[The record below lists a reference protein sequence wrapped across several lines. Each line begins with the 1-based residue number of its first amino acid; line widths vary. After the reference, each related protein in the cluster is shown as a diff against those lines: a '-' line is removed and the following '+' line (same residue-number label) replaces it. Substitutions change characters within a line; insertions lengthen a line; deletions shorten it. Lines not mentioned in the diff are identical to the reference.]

1 MRTLLAKFV
10 TLVATFYYGTR
21 VILAAKTGARH
32 GPGTI
37 LDTAPHRWARTIAR
51 SAGMRVITHGRERL
65 DPSLPQVF
73 VVNHVSIMD
82 IPAILHAVPGSG
94 FVAKQEL
101 SRVPLFGAAARAV
114 GVVYI
119 DRENRKSAFAAYDEA
134 AERVRDGQSVI
145 VFPEG
150 TRGATYAIRPF
161 KKGPF
166 VLAIRA
172 GVPIVP
178 VIMHGT
184 IEITP
189 NGTLDVTPGTVNVHL
204 LEPIPTTGLTFDD
217 RNTLADRV
225 QARMIEAMCSLY
237 GIVPVR
243 DLSALGHSPSS
254 LADRTIPAASASP
267 SEASLSAS
275 SPSDPSLPDA
285 SASPTYTRP

>member
-1 MRTLLAKFV
+1 MRTLFAKFV
-10 TLVATFYYGTR
+10 TLVATFYYGSR
-21 VILAAKTGARH
+21 VILAEKTGARH

-37 LDTAPHRWARTIAR
+37 LYTAPYRWARAIAR

-65 DPSLPQVF
+65 DLALPHVF

-94 FVAKQEL
+94 FVAKREL

-119 DRENRKSAFAAYDEA
+119 DRENRKSAFAAYEEA

-150 TRGATYAIRPF
+150 TRGATYAVRPF

-172 GVPIVP
+172 GVPVVP

-184 IEITP
+184 IEVTP

-204 LEPIPTTGLTFDD
+204 LEPIHTTGLSYDD
-217 RNTLADRV
+217 RNSLADQV
-225 QARMIEAMCSLY
+225 QARMIEAMSSIY
-237 GIVPVR
+237 GVVPVR
-243 DLSALGHSPSS
+243 ESSVHGHSPNSS
-254 LADRTIPAASASP
+254 SARTIQNAPAA
-267 SEASLSAS
+267 
-275 SPSDPSLPDA
+275 PSDPSVSDA

>member
-1 MRTLLAKFV
+1 MRTHLAKLV
-10 TLVATFYYGTR
+10 TIVATFYYGTR
-21 VILAAKTGARH
+21 VILAEKTGVQH

-37 LDTAPHRWARTIAR
+37 LHTAPHRWARTIAR

-65 DPSLPQVF
+65 DPSSPHVF

-94 FVAKQEL
+94 FVAKREL
-101 SRVPLFGAAARAV
+101 SRVPLFGAAAHAV

-119 DRENRKSAFAAYDEA
+119 DRENRKSAFAAYEEA

-189 NGTLDVTPGTVNVHL
+189 NGTLDVTPGTVAVHL
-204 LEPIPTTGLTFDD
+204 LEPLPTAGLSYND
-217 RNTLADRV
+217 RNSLADRV
-225 QARMIEAMCSLY
+225 RARMIEAMSSIY
-237 GIVPVR
+237 GIVPMH
-243 DLSALGHSPSS
+243 DSSALEHSQDPSS
-254 LADRTIPAASASP
+254 HHTIPAASAS
-267 SEASLSAS
+267 A
-275 SPSDPSLPDA
+275 SDPSSPRPSQSHSPLSDA
-285 SASPTYTRP
+285 SASPSYTRP